1 MPINLI
7 EVGAIRTRADKDTAT
22 AKDCRDLLDYMDA
35 SMESEDFV
43 DSISAT
49 VESAIE
55 RAIDQN
61 HIVNA
66 VQTAIA
72 RLKR

>member
-1 MPINLI
+1 MTINLI
-7 EVGAIRTRADKDTAT
+7 EVEAIRSRADKDTAT

-43 DSISAT
+43 DR
-49 VESAIE
+49 VEVAVEEAIE
-55 RAIDQN
+55 KAIDQN